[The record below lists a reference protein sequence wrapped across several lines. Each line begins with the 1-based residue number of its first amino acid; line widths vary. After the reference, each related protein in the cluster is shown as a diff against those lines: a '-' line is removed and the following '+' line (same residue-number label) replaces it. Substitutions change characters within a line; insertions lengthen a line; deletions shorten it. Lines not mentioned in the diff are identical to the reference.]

1 MVNAQLD
8 DYWIA
13 ISSLGNRLKLFNPD
27 KLKNYLTNHDEDI
40 DFIKFCNEYITELKS
55 EKREKSAANFK
66 TVKNSLVDFFK
77 REKVLAS
84 ISHKNA
90 LMLTKHQ
97 GVSIIPIFLFK

>member
-55 EKREKSAANFK
+55 EKREKSTANFK

-77 REKVLAS
+77 REKVLAFIFSQKRPDAHKAPGRFYYSYFS
-84 ISHKNA
+84 I
-90 LMLTKHQ
+90 
-97 GVSIIPIFLFK
+97 